1 MKERLLPCSMYPLS
15 TSSMYCITR
24 QLARL
29 KLTSWFNISQDVWGI
44 FMIGYVTSPLFKT
57 TKLLWQTVN
66 SCIQNL
72 KKLNHRKQ
80 MNPLSTS
87 LTWQFIKV
95 HSSGIVLVPTSAIA
109 ILCYSWFTR
118 SALDTGW
125 SSTSG
130 FLKSCWGLC
139 CISLLVLSLWSS
151 LAEETTIPLVEFTIY
166 HFPKILVCDACLQ
179 E

>member
-1 MKERLLPCSMYPLS
+1 
-15 TSSMYCITR
+15 
-24 QLARL
+24 
-29 KLTSWFNISQDVWGI
+29 
-44 FMIGYVTSPLFKT
+44 MIGYVTSPLFKT
-57 TKLLWQTVN
+57 TKKLLWQTVN
-66 SCIQNL
+66 NCMQNL

-95 HSSGIVLVPTSAIA
+95 HCSGIVLVPTSAIT

-130 FLKSCWGLC
+130 FLKSWGLC
-139 CISLLVLSLWSS
+139 CISLFVLCLWSS

-179 E
+179 EQLGSIHSHDTWIKEVTPCCFVGHKKISLSCWKRCWISRDP